1 MREPHGFSR
10 LFHDGSW
17 FPASI
22 PSNPGS
28 KVTSSDT
35 RSRIQCVSEEQRSG
49 LNGGWLTIVDRF
61 FFKKIKHQTCGD
73 IPSGNLTQLLKMM
86 IYSGFSH

>member
-61 FFKKIKHQTCGD
+61 FLKKLSIKRVG
-73 IPSGNLTQLLKMM
+73 
-86 IYSGFSH
+86 IYPLVI